1 MNETRKFTYMNK
13 TNELK
18 QNKLVNDEQDTRNET
33 RKFTYMNKTNEWK
46 QNMLVNI
53 VKPSWKVNVHI
64 IKLRRS
70 YLPKPEGLRE
80 ITLSKLII
88 MDIMVLLYSI
98 KPQRSNKPKLKDRNM
113 LVYRMHCANNQE
125 TRNYILFW
133 YIVIDIHHTSS
144 LTPHLHS
151 SCFTTNEMQSYK
163 ENIQKRNHLI

>member
-1 MNETRKFTYMNK
+1 MNK
-13 TNELK
+13 TNEL
-18 QNKLVNDEQDTRNET
+18 
-33 RKFTYMNKTNEWK
+33 K

-144 LTPHLHS
+144 LTPT
-151 SCFTTNEMQSYK
+151 FTHHVLQRMKCNHTRKTYRREIIWYK
-163 ENIQKRNHLI
+163 IQNI